1 MQFDGFFFDI
11 SGATNIPWVLD
22 AAIRR
27 RFEKRIYIPL
37 PEAHARTEMFKLN
50 MGPTPNQI
58 TEEEYRYLGQNTD
71 GYSGA
76 DISLVV
82 RDAIMQPVR
91 RVQNATHFRMVSFV
105 NFSREN
111 DFQNLF
117 DESFFRLVEKIP
129 QNRPKM

>member
-1 MQFDGFFFDI
+1 M
-11 SGATNIPWVLD
+11 LD

-37 PEAHARTEMFKLN
+37 PEPHARTEMFKLN
-50 MGPTPNQI
+50 MGQTPNQI
-58 TEEEYRYLGQNTD
+58 TEEEYRYLGQNTE

-91 RVQNATHFRMVSFV
+91 RVQNATHFKQVSLSIFLMKMIR
-105 NFSREN
+105 NISKSIKNCLSR
-111 DFQNLF
+111 FPW
-117 DESFFRLVEKIP
+117 I
-129 QNRPKM
+129 